1 MVILTVVLLL
11 CVSIAVNVLL
21 LRRKDDIDK
30 RRVRSTLLRGIR
42 NVKELATIRQN
53 FQSIVMYEENK
64 AFWGLVL
71 PGTARKFILKYSG
84 IVVCGNDLS
93 GIQVSEAFAVN
104 RFRIIVPRSKILDIY
119 ADIRSVQVYDQKAGI
134 FTSIKLQEQNRE
146 IAANLEEVRKD
157 ALQSDILR
165 RADENTSMVL
175 TTMAAS
181 FGVEAEIIFDDQD
194 KNIMRPTRI
203 SDLLRAD
210 PKSPEN
216 ASETEP
222 APVIPE
228 TVSVN

>member
-1 MVILTVVLLL
+1 MVLLL
-11 CVSIAVNVLL
+11 CISIAVNVLL
-21 LRRKDDIDK
+21 LRRKGDADK

-42 NVKELATIRQN
+42 NVKELATLRQN

-64 AFWGLVL
+64 AFWGLTL

-84 IVVCGNDLS
+84 TVVCGNDIS
-93 GIQVSEAFAVN
+93 DIQVSEAFAVN
-104 RFRIIVPRSKILDIY
+104 RFRIVVPRSRILDIY

-134 FTSIKLQEQNRE
+134 FTSLKLQEQNRE

-165 RADENTSMVL
+165 RADENTRMVL
-175 TTMAAS
+175 NTLAAS

-194 KNIMRPTRI
+194 KNILHASRV
-203 SDLLRAD
+203 SDLLRIDSAQTENI
-210 PKSPEN
+210 PEAVTETTVSP
-216 ASETEP
+216 
-222 APVIPE
+222 IPE

>member
-11 CVSIAVNVLL
+11 CISIAVNVLL
-21 LRRKDDIDK
+21 LRRKGDIDK
-30 RRVRSTLLRGIR
+30 RRVRSTLLRGIQ
-42 NVKELATIRQN
+42 NVKELATLRQN

-84 IVVCGNDLS
+84 TVVCGNDLS
-93 GIQVSEAFAVN
+93 NIQVSEAFAVN
-104 RFRIIVPRSKILDIY
+104 RFRIVVPRSKILDIY

-134 FTSIKLQEQNRE
+134 FTTLKLQEQNRE

-165 RADENTSMVL
+165 RADDNTRMIL
-175 TTMAAS
+175 ATMAAS
-181 FGVEAEIIFDDQD
+181 SGVEAEIIFDDQD
-194 KNIMRPTRI
+194 KNILRATRV
-203 SDLLRAD
+203 SDLLRLDTESAETT
-210 PKSPEN
+210 P
-216 ASETEP
+216 ETET
-222 APVIPE
+222 ASVIPE